1 MNETKTLPTINS
13 IYIPSDGKKKKKK
26 EREREVVM
34 YLVNYTR
41 PS

>member
-13 IYIPSDGKKKKKK
+13 IYIPSDGKKKKK